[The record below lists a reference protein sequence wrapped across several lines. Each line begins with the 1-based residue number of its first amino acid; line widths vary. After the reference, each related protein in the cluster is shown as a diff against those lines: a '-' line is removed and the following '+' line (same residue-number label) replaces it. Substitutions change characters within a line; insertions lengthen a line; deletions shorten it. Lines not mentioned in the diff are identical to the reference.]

1 MCPLEVAE
9 NDGLDVKAERSSA
22 VVLLSVLERAA
33 CRNVTCQQKDPRR
46 GVSRQSLKLSDVTS
60 WAQWYERLEE
70 QSLGLVTRQTSQ
82 SLHIQH
88 SNGKL

>member
-1 MCPLEVAE
+1 M
-9 NDGLDVKAERSSA
+9 
-22 VVLLSVLERAA
+22 
-33 CRNVTCQQKDPRR
+33 
-46 GVSRQSLKLSDVTS
+46 SRQSLKLSDVTS